1 MCVYHFFGETMDDIY
16 YMKEAIKQAKKA
28 EQIDDVPVGAVIA
41 LDGKI
46 IARGYNKRT
55 RNEQTA
61 DHAEMIAIRKACKK
75 VGSWRLEDCT
85 MYVTLE
91 PCPMCAGAI
100 FQSRMKR
107 VVYGA
112 RDLKAGALGSKMD
125 LFSIEGLN
133 HYPEI
138 EGGILEEECSQLLK
152 QFFKKLRNKPA
163 K

>member
-1 MCVYHFFGETMDDIY
+1 MDDIY
-16 YMKEAIKQAKKA
+16 YMREAIKQAKKA
-28 EQIDDVPVGAVIA
+28 EQIDDVPVGAVIV

-100 FQSRMKR
+100 FQSRIKR
-107 VVYGA
+107 VVFGA
-112 RDLKAGALGSKMD
+112 SDLKAGALGSKMD

>member
-1 MCVYHFFGETMDDIY
+1 MR
-16 YMKEAIKQAKKA
+16 EAIKQAKKA
-28 EQIDDVPVGAVIA
+28 EQIDDVPVGAVIV

-75 VGSWRLEDCT
+75 VESWRLEDCT

-107 VVYGA
+107 VVFGA
-112 RDLKAGALGSKMD
+112 SDLKAGALGSKMD

>member
-1 MCVYHFFGETMDDIY
+1 MDDIY
-16 YMKEAIKQAKKA
+16 YMREAIKQAKKA
-28 EQIDDVPVGAVIA
+28 EQIDDVPVGAVIV

-75 VGSWRLEDCT
+75 VESWRLEDCT

-107 VVYGA
+107 VVFGA
-112 RDLKAGALGSKMD
+112 SDLKAGALGSKMD

>member
-1 MCVYHFFGETMDDIY
+1 
-16 YMKEAIKQAKKA
+16 MKEAIKQAKKA

-107 VVYGA
+107 VVFGA
-112 RDLKAGALGSKMD
+112 SDLKAGALGSKMD

>member
-1 MCVYHFFGETMDDIY
+1 MDDIY

-112 RDLKAGALGSKMD
+112 KDLKAGALGSKMD
-125 LFSIEGLN
+125 LFSIERLN

>member
-1 MCVYHFFGETMDDIY
+1 MDDIY

-112 RDLKAGALGSKMD
+112 RDLKAGALGSKID

>member
-1 MCVYHFFGETMDDIY
+1 
-16 YMKEAIKQAKKA
+16 MKEAIKQAKKA

-138 EGGILEEECSQLLK
+138 EGGILEEECSRLLK

>member
-1 MCVYHFFGETMDDIY
+1 
-16 YMKEAIKQAKKA
+16 MKEAIKQAKKA

-112 RDLKAGALGSKMD
+112 KDLKAGALGSKMD
-125 LFSIEGLN
+125 LFSIERLN

>member
-1 MCVYHFFGETMDDIY
+1 
-16 YMKEAIKQAKKA
+16 MKEAIKQAKKA
-28 EQIDDVPVGAVIA
+28 EQIDDVPVGAVIV

-91 PCPMCAGAI
+91 PCPMCTGAI

-112 RDLKAGALGSKMD
+112 SDLKAGAMGSKMD

>member
-1 MCVYHFFGETMDDIY
+1 
-16 YMKEAIKQAKKA
+16 MKEAIKQAKKA

-112 RDLKAGALGSKMD
+112 RDLKAGALGSKID

>member
-1 MCVYHFFGETMDDIY
+1 MR
-16 YMKEAIKQAKKA
+16 EAIKQAKKA
-28 EQIDDVPVGAVIA
+28 EQIDDVPVGAVIVLA
-41 LDGKI
+41 GKI

-107 VVYGA
+107 VVFGA
-112 RDLKAGALGSKMD
+112 SDLKAGAMGSKMD

-138 EGGILEEECSQLLK
+138 EGGMLEEECSQLLK

>member
-1 MCVYHFFGETMDDIY
+1 MR
-16 YMKEAIKQAKKA
+16 EAIKQAKKA